1 MEEFGVIDA
10 GELEKNREA
19 YALLSQAIDFPT
31 AALLSEHFREEV
43 LQEYPESAEK
53 EVFLSLLDE
62 LGEFTLQDLQEHHT
76 SLFELNKQMTLYT
89 TYYRFEDSKERGTVL
104 AKLKMLYEMFG
115 ASLEQAELTD
125 YLPAMLEFL
134 AIGEWDKDTR
144 INDLSLL
151 FSVMEDG
158 TYELLQR
165 AKEHKE
171 DVYLRLIRLIRS
183 ELRKCVKVEV
193 TE

>member
-1 MEEFGVIDA
+1 MIDA
-10 GELEKNREA
+10 AELEKNREA

-31 AALLSEHFREEV
+31 AELLSDDFRQEV
-43 LQEYPESAEK
+43 LRTYPESSTKNE
-53 EVFLSLLDE
+53 FLHLIDE
-62 LGEFTLQDLQEHHT
+62 FQRFDLQALQEHHT

-134 AIGEWDKDTR
+134 SIGDWDEDAR

-165 AKEHKE
+165 SKEQKE